1 MSSDSVYSITGWV
14 AIGLLAISIVLVS
27 YNKTNYRSVYM
38 RTLGQ
43 SLMCLATISVGI
55 GLLSSKSPPP
65 PPPPPAPAPA
75 APKADAPAP
84 PAPAAP
90 APAAPKADAP
100 APPAPAAPAPA
111 APKADAKP
119 SESYDSKNSIPKQLT
134 AVVPIDQQLDAGL
147 IEYHDS
153 ETFKKFKPTFH
164 GQ

>member
-55 GLLSSKSPPP
+55 GLLSSKSPP
-65 PPPPPAPAPA
+65 
-75 APKADAPAP
+75 
-84 PAPAAP
+84 AP

>member
-65 PPPPPAPAPA
+65 PPAPPP
-75 APKADAPAP
+75 
-84 PAPAAP
+84 
-90 APAAPKADAP
+90 
-100 APPAPAAPAPA
+100 PAPA